1 MITPDLTSAVW
12 HKSSRSD
19 NNGGQCV
26 EVASNL
32 PGLVAVR
39 DSKDVA
45 GPVLSFERH
54 AWSAFLDSVP
64 GRPVALTI
72 T

>member
-1 MITPDLTSAVW
+1 MNTPELTGATW
-12 HKSSRSD
+12 RKPSRSN

-45 GPVLSFERH
+45 GPVLAFGQQ
-54 AWSAFLDSVP
+54 AWSVFVSTVQR
-64 GRPVALTI
+64 GRPEPSE
-72 T
+72 